1 MVTQNMFV
9 FRFVAIH
16 ASTQLSSYPDCEVTL
31 IKSSL
36 RRNILINKIYLINLN
51 EKSTEQIGNISLKD
65 YIKDQLGTAEY
76 VDLFSFL
83 SYPLGVWKQPFAR
96 NGAIFVSVPS

>member
-1 MVTQNMFV
+1 MVVIQNMFV
-9 FRFVAIH
+9 FRFAAIH

-36 RRNILINKIYLINLN
+36 RRNIWIESILMKNL
-51 EKSTEQIGNISLKD
+51 SLNR

-76 VDLFSFL
+76 VDLFSL
-83 SYPLGVWKQPFAR
+83 LQ
-96 NGAIFVSVPS
+96 

>member
-9 FRFVAIH
+9 FRFVAID

-51 EKSTEQIGNISLKD
+51 EKSTEQIGNT
-65 YIKDQLGTAEY
+65 G
-76 VDLFSFL
+76 
-83 SYPLGVWKQPFAR
+83 R
-96 NGAIFVSVPS
+96 NSRLT

>member
-51 EKSTEQIGNISLKD
+51 EKSTEHVVID
-65 YIKDQLGTAEY
+65 FET
-76 VDLFSFL
+76 
-83 SYPLGVWKQPFAR
+83 
-96 NGAIFVSVPS
+96 

>member
-1 MVTQNMFV
+1 MMVTQNMFV

-51 EKSTEQIGNISLKD
+51 EKSTEQIGNA
-65 YIKDQLGTAEY
+65 GRN
-76 VDLFSFL
+76 
-83 SYPLGVWKQPFAR
+83 FAKGLHKGSIR
-96 NGAIFVSVPS
+96 YCRICRSIFIP

>member
-1 MVTQNMFV
+1 MMVTQNMFV

-51 EKSTEQIGNISLKD
+51 EKSTEQIGNISLNR

-83 SYPLGVWKQPFAR
+83 Q
-96 NGAIFVSVPS
+96 

>member
-1 MVTQNMFV
+1 MVVTQNMFV

-51 EKSTEQIGNISLKD
+51 EKSTEQIGIIR

-83 SYPLGVWKQPFAR
+83 Q
-96 NGAIFVSVPS
+96 